1 MAETPSENENS
12 SINQLLLNAA
22 IGFLSVL
29 LIALLIALGTRVI
42 YPRILNTRVEANSQ
56 LISKVIQ
63 IEVLNGCGVAG
74 IANRYTSVLR
84 SNGFDVVETGN
95 FDHFDLEN
103 TIIISRSG
111 VMENARQIASALGVN
126 EENILREESPDFYL
140 DVTVVIGHDYE
151 QLNTE

>member
-29 LIALLIALGTRVI
+29 LITLLIALGTRVI